1 MLGIT
6 CSIVQSLKMAS
17 SSAARMFFFFSILLA
32 STNSIG
38 SSHRYTFEANDI
50 VTFMLEGEL
59 TVEVTY
65 PTLDGTNTAHLTV
78 PGSRQGVLITQD
90 PFIDIINGTL
100 TRIETNISWSDQN
113 FTLQFIN
120 AADYGT
126 NQWWISEVE
135 FAYNATP
142 PITNS
147 TLPKTALSQTY
158 SSLYRTAMKELYHC
172 LMVHFDLVG
181 TTPQSY
187 ARVNVKGFKMQA
199 FQFDNKTFSDKT
211 NDCVEPFK
219 TTEIV
224 LPVVIGGVLLV
235 LALVSLT
242 IYALGCWCF
251 RKRRS
256 QRYQTIS

>member
-17 SSAARMFFFFSILLA
+17 SSAVRVFFFVSILLA

-38 SSHRYTFEANDI
+38 SSHRYTYEANNI

-65 PTLDGTNTAHLTV
+65 PSVDGTKSVDLIV
-78 PGSRQGVLITQD
+78 PRQQEVQVTQL
-90 PFIDIINGTL
+90 PFIDVINGTL
-100 TRIETNISWSDQN
+100 SRIETNISWSDQN

-120 AADYGT
+120 AADYGA
-126 NQWWISEVE
+126 NQWWISGVE

-142 PITNS
+142 PVSNS

-158 SSLYRTAMKELYHC
+158 SSLYRTPMKELYRC
-172 LMVHFDLVG
+172 TMVHFDLVG

-187 ARVNVKGFKMQA
+187 ARVNIKGFKMQA
-199 FQFDNKTFSDKT
+199 FQFDNKTFSDEA

-251 RKRRS
+251 RKKRS
-256 QRYQTIS
+256 QQYHSIS